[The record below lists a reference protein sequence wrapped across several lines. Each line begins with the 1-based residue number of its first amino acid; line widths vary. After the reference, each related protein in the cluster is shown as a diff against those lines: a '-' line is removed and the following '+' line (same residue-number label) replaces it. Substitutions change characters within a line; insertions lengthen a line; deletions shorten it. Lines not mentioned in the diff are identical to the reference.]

1 MKSLFLDRA
10 EIASGTF
17 KVWQR
22 NYMIF
27 RKSKF
32 SNLVWIWFEPILL
45 YFSIGYGLGSF
56 VPDMQGL
63 SYAEFFL
70 PSVLAMT
77 SMMVSFIEASYGNFP
92 KIHQS
97 GVFSSMLT
105 TSLDIDQ
112 IVIGEVL
119 WAATKGALSAV
130 GVALAAAML
139 GHITNFNYIFVLIV
153 LFINGVFFGALGFYF
168 AASIKNTDSLII
180 PTSLLLVPMSL
191 LSGTYFSL
199 DRAPFGLYYLSYLS
213 PLTHSLKLIRQLV
226 QYSSPL
232 WVMVMHFL
240 VILILA
246 IVFLK
251 FAIRRLKSELIN

>member
-1 MKSLFLDRA
+1 MKKLFLNRG
-10 EIASGTF
+10 EIASGIL

-27 RKSKF
+27 RKTKS
-32 SNLVWIWFEPILL
+32 STLIWIWFEPILL

-77 SMMVSFIEASYGNFP
+77 SMMVAFVEASYGNFL
-92 KIHQS
+92 KLHQS

-105 TSLDIDQ
+105 TSLDIHQ

-119 WAATKGALSAV
+119 WAGTKGTMSSL
-130 GVALAAAML
+130 GVAIAAAFF
-139 GHITNFNYIFVLIV
+139 GHIASINYVFVFAV
-153 LFINGVFFGALGFYF
+153 LFINSVFFGALGFYF
-168 AASIKNTDSLII
+168 AAKIKNTDSLII

-199 DRAPFGLYYLSYLS
+199 DQVPFGLSYLSYLS
-213 PLTHSLKLIRQLV
+213 PLTHTLKLIRQLV
-226 QYSSPL
+226 QYSAPA
-232 WVMVMHFL
+232 WVMIIHFF
-240 VILILA
+240 VIVALA
-246 IVFLK
+246 ILCLK
-251 FAIRRLKSELIN
+251 LAISRLKKELIN